1 MHRMMKFVNFGRI
14 KSVLNN
20 IFSIIYKNQRSID
33 FHWLNKVHLLI
44 SIISLLMPWLFHPQL
59 HSILPVKLSIAI
71 SIKSA
76 KIWHFYIEIKFNLSS
91 FFHSLLI
98 LSHTLFLKQIFFS
111 LVSPSSVFF
120 FCEFLFI
127 YIWVNHMKV
136 FVTVIFC
143 LFVHLWQFVCV
154 CVSVRSGLEKQI
166 D

>member
-1 MHRMMKFVNFGRI
+1 MADAYGSITRIENTRGEISGIFQFKDWLVSLLRMWEHRWKIVKLLDMHRMMKFVNFGRI

-98 LSHTLFLKQIFFS
+98 LSHALFLKQIFFFS
-111 LVSPSSVFF
+111 
-120 FCEFLFI
+120 
-127 YIWVNHMKV
+127 
-136 FVTVIFC
+136 C
-143 LFVHLWQFVCV
+143 LP
-154 CVSVRSGLEKQI
+154 K
-166 D
+166 